1 MSYDPPDGEVGVSCD
16 DKLLK
21 GVVSLATAEGGLTF
35 CCPGN

>member
-1 MSYDPPDGEVGVSCD
+1 MSCDPADGDVGVSCD

-21 GVVSLATAEGGLTF
+21 GVVSLATGGEGLTS